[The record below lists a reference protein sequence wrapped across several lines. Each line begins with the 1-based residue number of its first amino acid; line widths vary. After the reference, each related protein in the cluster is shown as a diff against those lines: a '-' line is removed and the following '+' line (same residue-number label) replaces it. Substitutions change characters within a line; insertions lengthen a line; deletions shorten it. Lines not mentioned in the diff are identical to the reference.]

1 MKRVVV
7 LGAGFG
13 GLELASRIS
22 DEFGGEFEG
31 DVEVVLID
39 RADGFVFG
47 FAKLDVLFGRKSAD
61 EVRHRYRDLAR
72 PGVRFV
78 RAEVVSIDAE
88 ARRVVTDAGPFDG
101 DALVVALGAELHPEQ
116 TPGLVEAGE
125 EFYTL
130 EGAVAAR
137 AALDRFEGG
146 RVLIG
151 VTSTPYKC
159 APAPSEA
166 AFLLHDELVARGLRD
181 RSEITLVVPMPKPV
195 PPSPPASAAILER
208 FQSLGIGFRPE
219 RIIQGLDPERR
230 VAVLSDGEELPFD
243 LFLGVPRHRAPRVVV
258 DAGLTVDGW
267 IPADPATL
275 ETTFPGVYA
284 LGDIA
289 NTGAPKAGAF
299 AEGQA
304 AIAAARIA
312 ARLRGEDP
320 TAEYSGTGACFLEFG
335 AGEVARVEGAFTPGQ
350 PPQGGLSGP
359 TAEIAAGKVE
369 FSVSRISRWFGA

>member
-13 GLELASRIS
+13 GLELSSRIS
-22 DEFGGEFEG
+22 EEFGGE
-31 DVEVVLID
+31 VEVVLID
-39 RADGFVFG
+39 RNDGFVFG
-47 FAKLDVLFGRKSAD
+47 FSKLDVLFGRKSAD
-61 EVRHRYRDLAR
+61 DVRRLYRELAR

-78 RAEVVSIDAE
+78 QSEVLSINPV
-88 ARRVVTDAGPFDG
+88 ARRVVTEVGPFDG
-101 DALVVALGAELHPEQ
+101 DALVIALGADLHPEQ

-130 EGAVAAR
+130 DGAVAAR
-137 AALDRFEGG
+137 GALDRFDGG

-166 AFLLHDELVARGLRD
+166 AFLLHDELVSRGLRD
-181 RSEITLVVPMPKPV
+181 RSEISLVVPMPKPV

-208 FQSLGIGFRPE
+208 FGRLGIDFHPE

-230 VAVLSDGEELPFD
+230 VAVLSDGAELPFD

-275 ETTFPGVYA
+275 ETSYPDVYA

-304 AIAAARIA
+304 ATTAQRIA
-312 ARLRGEDP
+312 ARLRGEDA
-320 TAEYSGTGACFLEFG
+320 TAEYSGTGACYLEFG
-335 AGEVARVEGAFTPGQ
+335 GGEVARVEVAFTPGQ
-350 PPQGGLSGP
+350 PPQGGISGP
-359 TAEIAAGKVE
+359 TTEIAQGKVD
-369 FSVSRISRWFGA
+369 FAASRISRWFGT

>member
-13 GLELASRIS
+13 GLELSSRIS
-22 DEFGGEFEG
+22 DEFGGE
-31 DVEVVLID
+31 VEVVLID
-39 RADGFVFG
+39 RNNGFVFG
-47 FAKLDVLFGRKSAD
+47 FSKLDVLFGRKSAD
-61 EVRHRYRDLAR
+61 EVRHLYRDLAR

-78 RAEVVSIDAE
+78 QAEVQSIDPA
-88 ARRVVTDAGPFDG
+88 ARRAVTDAGSFEG
-101 DALVVALGAELHPEQ
+101 DALVVALGADLHPEE

-130 EGAVAAR
+130 DGALAAR
-137 AALDRFEGG
+137 AALDRFDGG

-166 AFLLHDELVARGLRD
+166 AFLLHDELVARGLRE
-181 RSEITLVVPMPKPV
+181 RSEISLVVPMPRPV
-195 PPSPPASAAILER
+195 PPSPPASTAILER
-208 FQSLGIGFRPE
+208 FERLGIGFFPD
-219 RIIQGLDPERR
+219 RIIRGLDPGRR
-230 VAVLSDGEELPFD
+230 VAELSDGEDLPFD

-267 IPADPATL
+267 IPANAATL
-275 ETTFPGVYA
+275 ETSFADVYA
-284 LGDIA
+284 LGDLA

-304 AIAAARIA
+304 AIAAQRIA
-312 ARLRGEDP
+312 ARLRAEEP
-320 TAEYSGTGACFLEFG
+320 TAEYSGSGACYL
-335 AGEVARVEGAFTPGQ
+335 
-350 PPQGGLSGP
+350 
-359 TAEIAAGKVE
+359 
-369 FSVSRISRWFGA
+369 

>member
-13 GLELASRIS
+13 GLELSSRIS
-22 DEFGGEFEG
+22 AEFAGE
-31 DVEVVLID
+31 VEVVLID
-39 RADGFVFG
+39 HSDAFVFG
-47 FAKLDVLFGRKSAD
+47 FSKLDVLFGRKPAD
-61 EVRHRYRDLAR
+61 EVRHLYRDLAK

-78 RAEVVSIDAE
+78 HSEVHSIDAT
-88 ARRVVTDAGPFDG
+88 ARRAVTDAGPFEG
-101 DALVVALGAELHPEQ
+101 DALVIALGAELHPEQ
-116 TPGLVEAGE
+116 TPGLVEAGQ

-130 EGAVAAR
+130 EGAMAAR
-137 AALDRFEGG
+137 AALDGFDGG

-166 AFLLHDELVARGLRD
+166 AFLLHDELIRRGLWE
-181 RSEITLVVPMPKPV
+181 RSSLALVVPMPKPV

-208 FQSLGIGFRPE
+208 FGRLGIDFHPE
-219 RIIQGLDPERR
+219 RIIHGLDPERR

-275 ETTFPGVYA
+275 ETAFPGVYA

-289 NTGAPKAGAF
+289 STGAPKAGAF

-304 AIAAARIA
+304 VVAAARIA
-312 ARLRGEDP
+312 AQLRGEHP
-320 TAEYSGTGACFLEFG
+320 TTEFAGSGACYLEFG
-335 AGEVARVEGAFTPGQ
+335 SGEVARVEVEFTPGQ
-350 PPQGGLSGP
+350 PPQGTIAGP
-359 TAEIAAGKVE
+359 SAEIADGKVGFAE
-369 FSVSRISRWFGA
+369 SRIRRWFGTA

>member
-13 GLELASRIS
+13 GLELSSRIS
-22 DEFGGEFEG
+22 DAFGGE
-31 DVEVVLID
+31 VEVVLID
-39 RADGFVFG
+39 RSDGFVFG
-47 FAKLDVLFGRKSAD
+47 FDKLDVLFGRKSAD
-61 EVRHRYRDLAR
+61 EVRHLYRDLAR

-78 RAEVVSIDAE
+78 RSEVRSIDPE
-88 ARRVVTDAGPFDG
+88 ARRVVTDVGPYDG
-101 DALVVALGAELHPEQ
+101 DALVIALGAELHPEQ
-116 TPGLVEAGE
+116 TPGLVEAGQ

-130 EGAVAAR
+130 EGAIAAR
-137 AALDRFEGG
+137 AALDAFDGG

-166 AFLLHDELVARGLRD
+166 AFLLHDELVAHGLRD
-181 RSEITLVVPMPKPV
+181 RSEIALVVPMPKPV

-208 FQSLGIGFRPE
+208 FGRLGIGFQPD
-219 RIIQGLDPERR
+219 RIISGLDPERR

-267 IPADPATL
+267 IPADPSTL
-275 ETTFPGVYA
+275 ETAYPDVYA

-289 NTGAPKAGAF
+289 STGAPKAGAF

-304 AIAAARIA
+304 AIVAERIA
-312 ARLRGEDP
+312 ARLRGSDAS
-320 TAEYSGTGACFLEFG
+320 AEYSGAGACYLEFG
-335 AGEVARVEGAFTPGQ
+335 HGEVARVEVAFTPGQ
-350 PPQGGLSGP
+350 PPQGGISGP
-359 TAEIAAGKVE
+359 SVEIAAGKVE
-369 FSVSRISRWFGA
+369 FAASRIRRWFGT

>member
-13 GLELASRIS
+13 GLELSSRIS
-22 DEFGGEFEG
+22 EEFGGE
-31 DVEVVLID
+31 VEVVLID
-39 RADGFVFG
+39 RNDGFVFG
-47 FAKLDVLFGRKSAD
+47 FSKLDVLFGRKSPD
-61 EVRHRYRDLAR
+61 EVRHLYRDLAR

-78 RAEVVSIDAE
+78 RSEVHSIDPE
-88 ARRVVTDAGPFDG
+88 ARRVVTDVGPFDA
-101 DALVVALGAELHPEQ
+101 DALVIALGAELHPEQ

-130 EGAVAAR
+130 DGAVAGR
-137 AALDRFEGG
+137 AALDAFDGG

-181 RSEITLVVPMPKPV
+181 RSEIALVVPMPKPV

-208 FQSLGIGFRPE
+208 FAQLGIGFHPE
-219 RIIQGLDPERR
+219 RVIQGLDPERR
-230 VAVLSDGEELPFD
+230 VAVLSDGEELQFD

-267 IPADPATL
+267 IPADPSTL
-275 ETTFPGVYA
+275 ETSYPDVYA

-304 AIAAARIA
+304 AIAAERIA
-312 ARLRGEDP
+312 ARLRGEDAS
-320 TAEYSGTGACFLEFG
+320 AEYSGAGACYLEFG
-335 AGEVARVEGAFTPGQ
+335 GGEVARVEVAFTPGQ
-350 PPQGGLSGP
+350 PPQGGISGP

-369 FSVSRISRWFGA
+369 FAASRIRRWFGT

>member
-13 GLELASRIS
+13 GLELSSRIS
-22 DEFGGEFEG
+22 DEFGGE
-31 DVEVVLID
+31 VEVVLID
-39 RADGFVFG
+39 RNNGFVFG
-47 FAKLDVLFGRKSAD
+47 FSKLDVLFGRKSAD
-61 EVRHRYRDLAR
+61 EVRHLYRDLAR

-78 RAEVVSIDAE
+78 QAEVQSIDPA
-88 ARRVVTDAGPFDG
+88 ARRAVTDAGSFEG
-101 DALVVALGAELHPEQ
+101 DALVVALGADLHPEE

-130 EGAVAAR
+130 DGALAAR
-137 AALDRFEGG
+137 AALDRFDGG

-166 AFLLHDELVARGLRD
+166 AFLLHDELVARGLRE
-181 RSEITLVVPMPKPV
+181 RSEISLVVPMPRPV
-195 PPSPPASAAILER
+195 PPSPPASTAILER
-208 FQSLGIGFRPE
+208 FERLGIGFFPD
-219 RIIQGLDPERR
+219 RIIRGLDPGRR
-230 VAVLSDGEELPFD
+230 VAELSDGEDLPFD

-267 IPADPATL
+267 IPANAATL
-275 ETTFPGVYA
+275 ETSFADVYA
-284 LGDIA
+284 LGDLA

-304 AIAAARIA
+304 AIAAQRIA
-312 ARLRGEDP
+312 ARLRAEEP
-320 TAEYSGTGACFLEFG
+320 TAEYSGSGACYLEFG
-335 AGEVARVEGAFTPGQ
+335 GGEVARVEVAFTPGA
-350 PPQGGLSGP
+350 PPQGGISGP
-359 TAEIAAGKVE
+359 TAEIAEGKVE
-369 FSVSRISRWFGA
+369 FAASRIRRWFGTP